1 MTDVIT
7 DIVVLAARELL
18 WMVGGEGHSAAM
30 WYYGHGERTTLA
42 NAEGILENPRSKHTH
57 RPDGSE

>member
-1 MTDVIT
+1 
-7 DIVVLAARELL
+7 
-18 WMVGGEGHSAAM
+18 MVGGEGHSAAI

-57 RPDGSE
+57 RPDGSEW